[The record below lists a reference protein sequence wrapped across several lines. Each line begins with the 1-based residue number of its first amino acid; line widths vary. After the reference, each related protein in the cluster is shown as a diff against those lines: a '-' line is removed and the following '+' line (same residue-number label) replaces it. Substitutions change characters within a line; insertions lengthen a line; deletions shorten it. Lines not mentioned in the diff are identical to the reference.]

1 MRDTRTLLPAA
12 PTPSAPAALLPR
24 PQEGAGSV
32 RGDTW
37 WEAVSGVEPA
47 GNRIRLFSGISPCT
61 GPWGYR
67 HGGWGRRG
75 GGTRSPSPV
84 SNAPEIPHISPA
96 PPMPSAAGYPYTSA
110 GTPHPARACGAPP
123 PPHPGGGV
131 GACDIRRAAVPGV
144 EPYLILLPSIPVHR
158 IVVDIG
164 IGGGG
169 RETGPHPRGEHGPC
183 AFPMPA
189 ASNPR
194 RKIVTKNVVIFSER
208 ASPPSRRRGALP
220 PSPSSAMS

>member
-1 MRDTRTLLPAA
+1 MNIASPPYRRYPPRPRLRRQLPKRFCRHPHPARAFMRDTRTLLPAA

-110 GTPHPARACGAPP
+110 GTPHPARAFMRDTRTLLPAAPTPPAPP
-123 PPHPGGGV
+123 
-131 GACDIRRAAVPGV
+131 A
-144 EPYLILLPSIPVHR
+144 LLPRPTSN
-158 IVVDIG
+158 
-164 IGGGG
+164 
-169 RETGPHPRGEHGPC
+169 RER
-183 AFPMPA
+183 
-189 ASNPR
+189 
-194 RKIVTKNVVIFSER
+194 V
-208 ASPPSRRRGALP
+208 LP
-220 PSPSSAMS
+220 PSPLPGTVRAPFSAYGSRISLPR

>member
-1 MRDTRTLLPAA
+1 MLAISGEQPYPGWSRWETVHWMYQVGRCARFFSG
-12 PTPSAPAALLPR
+12 TPHALD
-24 PQEGAGSV
+24 
-32 RGDTW
+32 RGDI
-37 WEAVSGVEPA
+37 V
-47 GNRIRLFSGISPCT
+47 T
-61 GPWGYR
+61 G
-67 HGGWGRRG
+67 GGGLRG

-84 SNAPEIPHISPA
+84 SHAPRSPNISPTLSGFLVDGYPKNSPASPA
-96 PPMPSAAGYPYTSA
+96 PPRGRGSAWRYQGSSRARGGAGGKP
-110 GTPHPARACGAPP
+110 C
-123 PPHPGGGV
+123 PGVYQGSSRTRSGV
-131 GACDIRRAAVPGV
+131 G
-144 EPYLILLPSIPVHR
+144 EQPYSAFLPSIPVHR